1 MLITDATKQEARI
14 QNLENARFEAEALS
28 QTKSR
33 FIANMSHELRTPLN
47 AVLGFSDIMRQ
58 SLFGPLPEKYREYSQ
73 LIFDSGQHVLN
84 LVNDLL
90 DMAKIEAH
98 KYELRVEI
106 FDINEALS
114 QAVGMIRGQASAKG
128 IALDFEPS
136 PEILMVEADRR
147 AIKQIGLNLLSNAIK
162 FTPTRGRVAFKITRQ
177 DALGVCLEVED
188 NGMGIEPE
196 ALSRLGRPFEQA
208 GNSQSKAMGTG
219 LGLSLVK
226 SLCELHRGQ
235 MRLESQ
241 VGKGTRV
248 IITLPIR
255 IEVPDNLSEAEAQV
269 ETPVSR
275 AILDERLKTP
285 NSLEGFIVRKPD

>member
-1 MLITDATKQEARI
+1 
-14 QNLENARFEAEALS
+14 
-28 QTKSR
+28 
-33 FIANMSHELRTPLN
+33 
-47 AVLGFSDIMRQ
+47 
-58 SLFGPLPEKYREYSQ
+58 
-73 LIFDSGQHVLN
+73 
-84 LVNDLL
+84 
-90 DMAKIEAH
+90 
-98 KYELRVEI
+98 
-106 FDINEALS
+106 
-114 QAVGMIRGQASAKG
+114 
-128 IALDFEPS
+128 
-136 PEILMVEADRR
+136 
-147 AIKQIGLNLLSNAIK
+147 
-162 FTPTRGRVAFKITRQ
+162 
-177 DALGVCLEVED
+177 
-188 NGMGIEPE
+188 MGIEPE